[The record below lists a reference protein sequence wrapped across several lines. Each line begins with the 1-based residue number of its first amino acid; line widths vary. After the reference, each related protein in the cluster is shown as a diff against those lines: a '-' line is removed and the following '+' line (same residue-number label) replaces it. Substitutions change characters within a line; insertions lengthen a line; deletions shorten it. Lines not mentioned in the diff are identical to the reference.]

1 MMTTTFVFICECVPR
16 SKRTNSN
23 MLLTYLLTLVPYEL
37 QWDGDLNDIKA
48 NIKNS
53 IEVMAANW
61 TPEERQECVSGTPDA
76 FKGGG
81 SINSYLQG
89 GPKCP
94 M

>member
-1 MMTTTFVFICECVPR
+1 VNVCREASVLTLTCY
-16 SKRTNSN
+16 
-23 MLLTYLLTLVPYEL
+23 LLTYLLTLVPYEL